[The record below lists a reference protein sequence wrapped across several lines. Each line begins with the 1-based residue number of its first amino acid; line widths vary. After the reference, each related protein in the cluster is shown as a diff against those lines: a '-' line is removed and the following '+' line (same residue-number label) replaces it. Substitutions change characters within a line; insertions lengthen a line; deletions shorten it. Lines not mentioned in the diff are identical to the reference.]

1 MPIYVQLPNYS
12 QGPLLLSLKTRL
24 FATLTRIKGLPM
36 LERLFRLSEHNTN
49 VKTEVLAGI
58 TTFLTM
64 SYIIF
69 VNPDILSSTG
79 MDRGAVFV
87 ATCLA
92 AVVGTMTMALVA
104 NWPIGLAPGM
114 GLNAF
119 FAFTVVGALGFTWQQ
134 ALGSVFRSEERRVGT
149 GRRGRV

>member
-1 MPIYVQLPNYS
+1 
-12 QGPLLLSLKTRL
+12 
-24 FATLTRIKGLPM
+24 M
-36 LERLFRLSEHNTN
+36 LERLFRLQEHHTN
-49 VKTEVLAGI
+49 VRTEILAGI

-69 VNPDILSSTG
+69 VNPDILASTG
-79 MDRGAVFV
+79 MDKGAVFV

-92 AVVGTMTMALVA
+92 AVVGTVTMALVA

-134 ALGSVFRSEERRVGT
+134 ALGAVLDRESTRRNSS
-149 GRRGRV
+149 